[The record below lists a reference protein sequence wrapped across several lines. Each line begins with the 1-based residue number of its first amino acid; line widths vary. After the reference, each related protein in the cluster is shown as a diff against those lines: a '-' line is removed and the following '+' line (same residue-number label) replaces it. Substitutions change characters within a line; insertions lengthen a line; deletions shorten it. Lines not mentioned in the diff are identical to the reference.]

1 MTNSHQCQSQKTN
14 LLLFKC
20 TRDTLR
26 FDVMN
31 VQAQPNGYD
40 CGVYAIA
47 NATELAYGCD
57 PVVCV
62 WKSEDMR
69 SHLLDS
75 LQSGKVTRF
84 PRVREQRIMLGTRVR
99 KTVTGKVLC
108 ICRMINDKTRPMIE
122 CEHCLQW
129 YHKNCMGLEVSSKNL
144 ANSHLAV
151 LLEMKFQVIYECTT
165 SSKSTCTNTT

>member
-1 MTNSHQCQSQKTN
+1 MCIYDSGRPTHISAN
-14 LLLFKC
+14 LKKLICSFFKC

-47 NATELAYGCD
+47 NATELTYGCD

-84 PRVREQRIMLGTRVR
+84 PRVRERRIMLGTRVC
-99 KTVTGKVLC
+99 KTVTDKVLC

-122 CEHCLQW
+122 CERCLQW
-129 YHKNCMGLEVSSKNL
+129 YHKDCMGLEVTKSFKDVKWVCSVCEDFIKELSK
-144 ANSHLAV
+144 
-151 LLEMKFQVIYECTT
+151 
-165 SSKSTCTNTT
+165 